1 MKINTDPMNMDAL
14 DFDGD
19 MWDQEYCDS
28 ELRAVEASGESREQ
42 LCQCQQTAEN
52 VHVPC
57 NHCIRTEC
65 ILIDVCIVMYVMQ
78 EPQGEQCCAL
88 MGYSWVNMT

>member
-1 MKINTDPMNMDAL
+1 MLTKHILSN
-14 DFDGD
+14 D
-19 MWDQEYCDS
+19 MQLTLNENHVTTVMRNVYSDQSMCS
-28 ELRAVEASGESREQ
+28 Q
-42 LCQCQQTAEN
+42 H

-65 ILIDVCIVMYVMQ
+65 ILVDVCFVMTCVMQ
-78 EPQGEQCCAL
+78 ESQGEQCCAL